1 MLSFDVVSLFTA
13 IPVKK
18 ACDYIQ
24 NKLDCDESLHLRTNL
39 DTTDIISLLNFVLS
53 NNYFVY
59 NDSVY
64 KQIHGCAMGS
74 PVSPVVANLCME
86 AIEEMAINTT
96 PVPPKVWK
104 RYVDDSFCIIKRN
117 AVGSFHNSL
126 NAIDQHISFTI
137 EEENNNQIAFLDTLV
152 TRKDNSL
159 IVEVYRKPTH
169 TDRYLDFYSHHDKRH
184 KISAAETLLYRA
196 NNLPNTKQGK
206 ETELTHVTDA
216 LRLNNYPQ
224 NVISNILKKKSSTQ
238 RTNAIP
244 TPEELVC
251 MFFKWA
257 TPSEFSNYAV
267 LPYINGISQPLTRL
281 LKKHDVRVVSKPFKT
296 LQQEFPSPKSRP
308 PIDLQPNVVYKI
320 PCADC
325 PWNYV
330 GETGR
335 CFETRKKEHMR
346 NLKSFARGSN
356 IAKHAWS
363 SNHSIDFKNSQV
375 IDKGSSRIRKTLE
388 SWHTASTSHADNNS
402 RPLPNQYSILL
413 KKNN

>member
-1 MLSFDVVSLFTA
+1 MVVPWAVPLVLWLPIYVWKQSKRWPSTQLLFHLKYGNVTLTTVSASLKETQLALS
-13 IPVKK
+13 I
-18 ACDYIQ
+18 I
-24 NKLDCDESLHLRTNL
+24 HLT
-39 DTTDIISLLNFVLS
+39 LL
-53 NNYFVY
+53 
-59 NDSVY
+59 
-64 KQIHGCAMGS
+64 
-74 PVSPVVANLCME
+74 
-86 AIEEMAINTT
+86 INTS
-96 PVPPKVWK
+96 PP
-104 RYVDDSFCIIKRN
+104 
-117 AVGSFHNSL
+117 
-126 NAIDQHISFTI
+126 
-137 EEENNNQIAFLDTLV
+137 
-152 TRKDNSL
+152 
-159 IVEVYRKPTH
+159 
-169 TDRYLDFYSHHDKRH
+169 
-184 KISAAETLLYRA
+184 
-196 NNLPNTKQGK
+196 
-206 ETELTHVTDA
+206 ELTHVTDA
-216 LRLNNYPQ
+216 LRFNNYPQ

-257 TPSEFSNYAV
+257 APSDFSNYAV
-267 LPYINGISQPLTRL
+267 LPYINGISQPLIRL

-346 NLKSFARGSN
+346 NVKSFARGSN